1 MPSEG
6 NGLLSP
12 IRNKLLTISPI
23 QLNIVSNF
31 IASLFIQVDYEKL
44 IIETDLGGEKLCALR
59 RS

>member
-1 MPSEG
+1 MQSEG

-44 IIETDLGGEKLCALR
+44 IIKTDLGGEKLCALR